1 MRCPVHA
8 SRRKHHSAT
17 RSLARCL
24 LARPPYPIPPCTES
38 VPTPLSNHNMV
49 RRMVGSRLHA
59 STRVYP
65 APGGAD
71 SNCLDPDLAAPTGD
85 GRPHAGATSGE
96 ATSRYILAA
105 SLSAHAGGELSR
117 SLLGSFC
124 EGQQRGRR
132 RVRAPAYLVRTGKCS
147 TQPNA
152 RSLLLVLLAATPQKS
167 PCRPIEEP
175 TRPKTRLSTDLTD
188 LTHTGKS
195 SRARRATAQAPRRAG
210 SEPQDGPSR
219 TLLYPTR
226 AVLAAGRPRPA
237 TSAPPWTS
245 GAPVLRSSTTTTAAS
260 STSPL
265 ARTRRT

>member
-1 MRCPVHA
+1 MHGVRPHA
-8 SRRKHHSAT
+8 VVKPQHGEADGGFTSST
-17 RSLARCL
+17 RL
-24 LARPPYPIPPCTES
+24 P
-38 VPTPLSNHNMV
+38 
-49 RRMVGSRLHA
+49 A
-59 STRVYP
+59 STPRPEVLTRIASTLIWLP
-65 APGGAD
+65 P
-71 SNCLDPDLAAPTGD
+71 GD